1 MFQDI
6 LKIHSLFPCTGN
18 GKCVD
23 DGVKCENVKGKCEC
37 YKGYEG
43 PKCKCCKSGD
53 CKKNCFDR
61 FSDRT
66 EYVQM
71 CSGHGTCDCEG
82 GRNGQK
88 CKVHFYVRNIYF
100 LFRNM
105 MSIKYGT
112 IINQLLIFAF

>member
-6 LKIHSLFPCTGN
+6 SKICSIFSCTGN
-18 GKCVD
+18 GKCVEA
-23 DGVKCENVKGKCEC
+23 GERCENEAKCEC

-61 FSDRT
+61 FSDRNDPSSK
-66 EYVQM
+66 M

-88 CKVHFYVRNIYF
+88 CQVNFCVSKM
-100 LFRNM
+100 LCM
-105 MSIKYGT
+105 
-112 IINQLLIFAF
+112 